1 MCEKYYITNIENKLS
16 RLQKDVL
23 DSGAFM

>member
-1 MCEKYYITNIENKLS
+1 MCEKYYITDIENKLS

-23 DSGAFM
+23 DSGVFM